1 MKLSVDLGV
10 LMFWEISKEYILSI
24 YFGERAFWS
33 TAKHWSAPF
42 ETGSQFVFS
51 NSFFPR
57 GLQSFSPKQYLMQEF
72 GVDCNLIFSDIDKFG
87 YYTQHAKNV
96 VELSCCI
103 TFFWED
109 MINIYFIHKV
119 TYLHLMN
126 YQSIQPL
133 SAVL

>member
-10 LMFWEISKEYILSI
+10 LMFSEIGKEYILSI

-51 NSFFPR
+51 NSFFPI

-87 YYTQHAKNV
+87 YYV
-96 VELSCCI
+96 
-103 TFFWED
+103 
-109 MINIYFIHKV
+109 
-119 TYLHLMN
+119 
-126 YQSIQPL
+126 
-133 SAVL
+133 